1 MASTTC
7 TLTWLL
13 LQEYTLRCTYM
24 QLKME
29 GTGRGGRQYPQ
40 QCQLQ
45 MARDGQ
51 KREVGRGRDT
61 STYMYIRSLHTAC
74 EEVIHRHRLPNT
86 DYYLYM
92 YIPTGKHMN
101 YQYMYMYAY
110 TSKADCTDSYAENLI
125 LKTIF
130 LRKPHGCKQTSEKG
144 EGRTPYPIA
153 LSHTHTHHTPHSA
166 LPPTLHY
173 TASLMQGL
181 K

>member
-1 MASTTC
+1 
-7 TLTWLL
+7 
-13 LQEYTLRCTYM
+13 
-24 QLKME
+24 
-29 GTGRGGRQYPQ
+29 
-40 QCQLQ
+40 
-45 MARDGQ
+45 
-51 KREVGRGRDT
+51 
-61 STYMYIRSLHTAC
+61 MYIRSLHTAC

-153 LSHTHTHHTPHSA
+153 LSHTHTHTTH
-166 LPPTLHY
+166 LTLHSLPHY
-173 TASLMQGL
+173 TTRHHSRKASNNNSTYVHCILATSTNRTKYGSQISVPFNRASV
-181 K
+181 